1 MRKIAVTII
10 TFTFKYSVLSKCI
23 PALPIQVQ
31 IQPKIK
37 YRNSLLTKNVL
48 REQRLGFHVASLLKF
63 NYVKRKNA
71 GTVQI
76 TPELVFLLNS
86 APPPQHM
93 K

>member
-1 MRKIAVTII
+1 MRKKRSYYYYINI
-10 TFTFKYSVLSKCI
+10 KYSVLSKCI